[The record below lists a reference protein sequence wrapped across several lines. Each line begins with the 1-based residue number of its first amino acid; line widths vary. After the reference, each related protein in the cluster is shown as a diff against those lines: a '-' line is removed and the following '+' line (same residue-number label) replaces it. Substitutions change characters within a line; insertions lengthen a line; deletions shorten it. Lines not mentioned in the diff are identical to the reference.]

1 MFFRDVWLIS
11 MKSDW
16 YPWRMAV
23 VRAEWLFSVKSGL
36 FPWRLKTE
44 EWLVIPL
51 PSRTGCNPNLS
62 FSFFRIHYL
71 NQFKIIMRD
80 INHVRNVN
88 KNIKLNAIIK
98 QFLVRVTIATLLTF
112 LWQHIFARVRARHRV
127 IYQNTP
133 AVHKRVNSAT

>member
-1 MFFRDVWLIS
+1 MFFPWCMIDLHEEWSIS
-11 MKSDW
+11 MKNGCC
-16 YPWRMAV
+16 PWRV
-23 VRAEWLFSVKSGL
+23 IILREECFISV
-36 FPWRLKTE
+36 KTE

-80 INHVRNVN
+80 INHVRNSN

-98 QFLVRVTIATLLTF
+98 QFLMRVTMHPLLTF

-133 AVHKRVNSAT
+133 ATHKRANSAT